1 MKNMKGIL
9 IKKIIVGTAE
19 FNKLLNDLIDPSKAV
34 KELNNLF
41 VIWPDQKC
49 NFTIST
55 EILTFLSLLHVLS
68 IKILDWDYR
77 FKEKYNF
84 NF

>member
-19 FNKLLNDLIDPSKAV
+19 FNKLLNDLIDPSKPV

-41 VIWPDQKC
+41 H
-49 NFTIST
+49 ST
-55 EILTFLSLLHVLS
+55 
-68 IKILDWDYR
+68 
-77 FKEKYNF
+77 
-84 NF
+84 

>member
-19 FNKLLNDLIDPSKAV
+19 LNKLLNDLIDPSEPV

-41 VIWPDQKC
+41 VI
-49 NFTIST
+49 
-55 EILTFLSLLHVLS
+55 
-68 IKILDWDYR
+68 
-77 FKEKYNF
+77 
-84 NF
+84 